1 MSEKELL
8 DLSDAYNHE
17 DLIINYINNVLDCM
31 KDSGLIKDHLLDHEA
46 LKNNLMIVLEE
57 YL

>member
-8 DLSDAYNHE
+8 YVSDAFHHE
-17 DLIINYINNVLDCM
+17 DLIINFIKNNIDCIKDNDLIN
-31 KDSGLIKDHLLDHEA
+31 DHLLDHEA

>member
-8 DLSDAYNHE
+8 YLSDAFHHE
-17 DLIINYINNVLDCM
+17 DLIINYINSQLECM
-31 KDSGLIKDHLLDHEA
+31 KDESLIKDHLLDHEA
-46 LKNNLMIVLEE
+46 LKNNLMMVLEE